1 MKLSKLLKQWLLEGL
16 EVTDKLET
24 EYFQLNELNI
34 DPLNSYEYEEIQL
47 PIYTK
52 SYKFND
58 RCGNTLV
65 VVFTQG
71 IDEFKSG
78 YKIQGVDSLVFD
90 PKKYIDVENGVKPC
104 PDDKRVNTVYKI
116 LLEEIVPQFL
126 LNKKPSKI
134 WFNPVS
140 DSRNKLTSII
150 INKIIKVYP
159 HLITSNNYL
168 INK

>member
-1 MKLSKLLKQWLLEGL
+1 MKLTKLLKQWLREGL
-16 EVTDKLET
+16 AHSDESET
-24 EYFQLNELNI
+24 GYFELNELNI
-34 DPLNSYEYEEIQL
+34 DSLNSYEYKEVSL

-52 SYKFND
+52 AYTFTD
-58 RCGNTLV
+58 RCGNILV

-78 YKIQGVDSLVFD
+78 YKIEGVDTLVFD
-90 PKKYIDVENGVKPC
+90 PKKYIDIENGVKPC

-116 LLEEIVPQFL
+116 LLEEIAPQFL

-140 DSRNKLTSII
+140 DSRNKLTGII
-150 INKIIKVYP
+150 LNKVIGVYP
-159 HLITSNNYL
+159 QLITSNNYL